1 MKKVRIG
8 IIGGTFDPIHIGHL
22 IIAQNAVTQYHL
34 DQILFIP
41 TGHSPHKDDKEIEQS
56 AHRLEMIRLS
66 IKNNPDFYFSAMEIN
81 AARTSYTYLTL
92 QELHRTYPDWE
103 LYFIMGAD
111 SLDYLDKWME
121 PAEICRLATLLVAIR
136 DDLDMNRIKNK
147 AAELKRLY
155 EADIRPII
163 TPNVSVSSHNIRER
177 VAKGE
182 PIRYLVTP
190 EVEEYIAHQCLY
202 QEYEGQ
208 TPMNER
214 LNKIKKTLKKELDK
228 DRYEHTLGV
237 MYTSACLAMAN
248 GYDMEKAQL
257 AGLLHDCAKC
267 IPNEKKLKICVK
279 NNIPVTQVEKD
290 NPFLLHAKVGAF
302 LARVLYEVEDEEILH
317 AISVHTTGAP
327 AMNTLDKIVF
337 IADYIE
343 PKRDKAAN
351 LKEIRKTAFEDLDE
365 ALKMILCDTIH
376 YLNGSKNDKN
386 IDPMTLETYHYYT
399 GGSHE

>member
-41 TGHSPHKDDKEIEQS
+41 TGLSPHKDDKEIEQS

-92 QELHRTYPDWE
+92 QEFHRTYPDWE

-136 DDLDMNRIKNK
+136 DDLDMNRIKDK

-202 QEYEGQ
+202 QEDEGQ

-267 IPNEKKLKICVK
+267 IPNEKKLKICAK

-302 LARVLYEVEDEEILH
+302 LARVLYEIEDEEILH

>member
-92 QELHRTYPDWE
+92 QELHQTYPDWE

-136 DDLDMNRIKNK
+136 DDLDMNRIKDK

-202 QEYEGQ
+202 QEDEGQ

-214 LNKIKKTLKKELDK
+214 FNKIKKTLKKELDK

-267 IPNEKKLKICVK
+267 IPNEKKLKICAK

-302 LARVLYEVEDEEILH
+302 LARALYEIEDEEILH

-365 ALKMILCDTIH
+365 ALKMILCDTIN

>member
-81 AARTSYTYLTL
+81 AAHTSYTYLTL

-202 QEYEGQ
+202 QEDEGQ

-214 LNKIKKTLKKELDK
+214 FNKIKKTLKKELDK

-267 IPNEKKLKICVK
+267 IPNEKKLKICAK

-302 LARVLYEVEDEEILH
+302 LARALYEIEDEEILH

-365 ALKMILCDTIH
+365 ALKMILCDTIN

>member
-92 QELHRTYPDWE
+92 QELHRIYPDWE

-155 EADIRPII
+155 AADIRPII

-202 QEYEGQ
+202 QEDEGQ

-267 IPNEKKLKICVK
+267 IPNEKKLKICAK

-365 ALKMILCDTIH
+365 ALKMILSDTIH

-386 IDPMTLETYHYYT
+386 IDPMTIETYHYYT

>member
-81 AARTSYTYLTL
+81 AAHTSYTYLTL

-136 DDLDMNRIKNK
+136 DDLDMNRIKDK

-202 QEYEGQ
+202 QEDEGQ

-214 LNKIKKTLKKELDK
+214 FNKIKKTLKKELDK

-267 IPNEKKLKICVK
+267 IPNEKKLKICAK

-302 LARVLYEVEDEEILH
+302 LARALYEIEDEEILH

-376 YLNGSKNDKN
+376 YLNGSENDKN

>member
-92 QELHRTYPDWE
+92 QELHRIYPDWE

-136 DDLDMNRIKNK
+136 DDLDMNQIKNK

-202 QEYEGQ
+202 QEDEGQ

-248 GYDMEKAQL
+248 DYDMEKAQL

-267 IPNEKKLKICVK
+267 IPNEKKLKICAK

-365 ALKMILCDTIH
+365 ALKMILSDTIH

-386 IDPMTLETYHYYT
+386 IDPMTIETYHYYT

>member
-92 QELHRTYPDWE
+92 QELQRTYPDWE

-202 QEYEGQ
+202 QEDEGQ

-214 LNKIKKTLKKELDK
+214 FNKIKKALKKELDK

-248 GYDMEKAQL
+248 DYDMEKAQL

-267 IPNEKKLKICVK
+267 IPNEKKLKICAK

-365 ALKMILCDTIH
+365 ALKMILSDTIH

-386 IDPMTLETYHYYT
+386 IDPMTIETYHYYT

>member
-41 TGHSPHKDDKEIEQS
+41 TGLSPHKDDKEIEQS

-92 QELHRTYPDWE
+92 QELQRTYPDWE

-136 DDLDMNRIKNK
+136 DDLDMNRIKDK

-202 QEYEGQ
+202 QEDEGQ

-214 LNKIKKTLKKELDK
+214 FNKIKKTLKKELDK

-267 IPNEKKLKICVK
+267 IPNEKKLKICAK

-302 LARVLYEVEDEEILH
+302 LARALYEIEDEEILH

>member
-1 MKKVRIG
+1 MRIG

-92 QELHRTYPDWE
+92 QELHLTYPDWE

-136 DDLDMNRIKNK
+136 DDLDMNRIKDK

-202 QEYEGQ
+202 QEDEGQ

-214 LNKIKKTLKKELDK
+214 FNKIKKTLKKELDK

-267 IPNEKKLKICVK
+267 IPNEKKLKICAK

-290 NPFLLHAKVGAF
+290 NPFLLHAKVCAF
-302 LARVLYEVEDEEILH
+302 LARALYEIEDEEILH

>member
-81 AARTSYTYLTL
+81 AARTSYT

-202 QEYEGQ
+202 QEDEGQ

-267 IPNEKKLKICVK
+267 IPNEKKLKICAK

-365 ALKMILCDTIH
+365 ALKMILSDTIH

-386 IDPMTLETYHYYT
+386 IDPMTIETYHYYT

>member
-92 QELHRTYPDWE
+92 QELHRNYPDWE
-103 LYFIMGAD
+103 LYFLMGAD

-202 QEYEGQ
+202 QEDEGQ

>member
-92 QELHRTYPDWE
+92 QELHQTYPDWE

-136 DDLDMNRIKNK
+136 DDLDMNRIKDK

-202 QEYEGQ
+202 QEDEGQ

-214 LNKIKKTLKKELDK
+214 FNKIKKTLKKELDK

-267 IPNEKKLKICVK
+267 IPNEKKLKICAK

-302 LARVLYEVEDEEILH
+302 LARALYEIEDEEILH
-317 AISVHTTGAP
+317 AISIHTTGAP

>member
-92 QELHRTYPDWE
+92 QELHQTYPDWE

-136 DDLDMNRIKNK
+136 DDLDMNRIKDK

-202 QEYEGQ
+202 QEDEGQ

-214 LNKIKKTLKKELDK
+214 FNKIKKTLKKELDK

-267 IPNEKKLKICVK
+267 IPNEKKLKICAK

-302 LARVLYEVEDEEILH
+302 LARALYEIEDEEILH

>member
-66 IKNNPDFYFSAMEIN
+66 IKNNPDFYFSDMEIN
-81 AARTSYTYLTL
+81 AAHTSYTYLTL

-202 QEYEGQ
+202 QEDEGQ

>member
-1 MKKVRIG
+1 
-8 IIGGTFDPIHIGHL
+8 
-22 IIAQNAVTQYHL
+22 
-34 DQILFIP
+34 
-41 TGHSPHKDDKEIEQS
+41 
-56 AHRLEMIRLS
+56 
-66 IKNNPDFYFSAMEIN
+66 
-81 AARTSYTYLTL
+81 
-92 QELHRTYPDWE
+92 
-103 LYFIMGAD
+103 
-111 SLDYLDKWME
+111 
-121 PAEICRLATLLVAIR
+121 
-136 DDLDMNRIKNK
+136 
-147 AAELKRLY
+147 
-155 EADIRPII
+155 
-163 TPNVSVSSHNIRER
+163 
-177 VAKGE
+177 
-182 PIRYLVTP
+182 
-190 EVEEYIAHQCLY
+190 
-202 QEYEGQ
+202 
-208 TPMNER
+208 
-214 LNKIKKTLKKELDK
+214 
-228 DRYEHTLGV
+228 
-237 MYTSACLAMAN
+237 
-248 GYDMEKAQL
+248 MEKAQL

>member
-92 QELHRTYPDWE
+92 QELHQTYPDWE

-136 DDLDMNRIKNK
+136 DDLDMNRIKDK

-202 QEYEGQ
+202 QEDEGQ

-214 LNKIKKTLKKELDK
+214 FNRIKKTLKKELDK

-267 IPNEKKLKICVK
+267 IPNEKKLKICAK

>member
-81 AARTSYTYLTL
+81 AAHTSYTYLTL
-92 QELHRTYPDWE
+92 QELHRTYPDWK

-202 QEYEGQ
+202 QEDEGQ

-214 LNKIKKTLKKELDK
+214 LNKIKKILKKELDK

>member
-1 MKKVRIG
+1 MKKIG
-8 IIGGTFDPIHIGHL
+8 ILGGTFNPIHHGHL
-22 IIAQNAVTQYHL
+22 ILGQAAKEEFGLDEILVMPTKNPAYKTISGGVSEQNRVDMIKLAIRDFPYFRFS
-34 DQILFIP
+34 D
-41 TGHSPHKDDKEIEQS
+41 IELK
-56 AHRLEMIRLS
+56 REG
-66 IKNNPDFYFSAMEIN
+66 
-81 AARTSYTYLTL
+81 TTYTVDTLRALTK
-92 QELHRTYPDWE
+92 QNTDCRY
-103 LYFIMGAD
+103 YFIMGAD

-136 DDLDMNRIKNK
+136 DDLDMNRIKDK

-202 QEYEGQ
+202 QEDEGQ

-214 LNKIKKTLKKELDK
+214 FNKIKKTLKKELDK

-267 IPNEKKLKICVK
+267 IPNEKKLKICAK

-302 LARVLYEVEDEEILH
+302 LARALYEIEDEEILH

-376 YLNGSKNDKN
+376 YLNGSENDKN

>member
-92 QELHRTYPDWE
+92 QELHRIYPDWE

-136 DDLDMNRIKNK
+136 DDLDMNRIKDK

-202 QEYEGQ
+202 QEDEGQ

-214 LNKIKKTLKKELDK
+214 FNKIKKTLKKELDK

-267 IPNEKKLKICVK
+267 IPNEKKLKICAK

-302 LARVLYEVEDEEILH
+302 LARALYEIEDEEILH

-376 YLNGSKNDKN
+376 YLNGSENDKN

>member
-92 QELHRTYPDWE
+92 QELHRIYPDWE

-136 DDLDMNRIKNK
+136 DDLDMNQIKNK

-202 QEYEGQ
+202 QEDEGQ

-214 LNKIKKTLKKELDK
+214 FNKIKKALKKELDK

-248 GYDMEKAQL
+248 DYDMEKAQL

-267 IPNEKKLKICVK
+267 IPNEKKLKICAK

-365 ALKMILCDTIH
+365 ALKMILSDTIH

-386 IDPMTLETYHYYT
+386 IDPMTIETYHYYT

>member
-1 MKKVRIG
+1 
-8 IIGGTFDPIHIGHL
+8 
-22 IIAQNAVTQYHL
+22 
-34 DQILFIP
+34 
-41 TGHSPHKDDKEIEQS
+41 
-56 AHRLEMIRLS
+56 MIRLS

-177 VAKGE
+177 VEKGE

-202 QEYEGQ
+202 QEDEGQ

-214 LNKIKKTLKKELDK
+214 LNKIKRILKKELDK

>member
-1 MKKVRIG
+1 MRIG

-81 AARTSYTYLTL
+81 AACTSYTYLTL

-202 QEYEGQ
+202 QEDEGQ

>member
-81 AARTSYTYLTL
+81 ATRTSYTYLTL

-111 SLDYLDKWME
+111 SLDYLDKCME

-136 DDLDMNRIKNK
+136 DDLYMNRINNK
-147 AAELKRLY
+147 AEELKRLY

-202 QEYEGQ
+202 QEDEGQ

-214 LNKIKKTLKKELDK
+214 LNRIKKTLKKELDK

-267 IPNEKKLKICVK
+267 IPNEKKLKICAK

>member
-92 QELHRTYPDWE
+92 QELHRIYPDWE

-136 DDLDMNRIKNK
+136 DDLDMNQIKNK

-202 QEYEGQ
+202 QEDEGQ

-214 LNKIKKTLKKELDK
+214 FNKIKKALKKELDK

-248 GYDMEKAQL
+248 DYDMEKAQL

-267 IPNEKKLKICVK
+267 IPNEKKLKICAK
-279 NNIPVTQVEKD
+279 NNIPITQVEKD

-302 LARVLYEVEDEEILH
+302 LARVLYEIEDEEILH

>member
-1 MKKVRIG
+1 
-8 IIGGTFDPIHIGHL
+8 
-22 IIAQNAVTQYHL
+22 
-34 DQILFIP
+34 
-41 TGHSPHKDDKEIEQS
+41 
-56 AHRLEMIRLS
+56 
-66 IKNNPDFYFSAMEIN
+66 
-81 AARTSYTYLTL
+81 
-92 QELHRTYPDWE
+92 
-103 LYFIMGAD
+103 
-111 SLDYLDKWME
+111 
-121 PAEICRLATLLVAIR
+121 
-136 DDLDMNRIKNK
+136 
-147 AAELKRLY
+147 
-155 EADIRPII
+155 
-163 TPNVSVSSHNIRER
+163 
-177 VAKGE
+177 
-182 PIRYLVTP
+182 
-190 EVEEYIAHQCLY
+190 
-202 QEYEGQ
+202 
-208 TPMNER
+208 MNER
-214 LNKIKKTLKKELDK
+214 FNKIKKALKKELDK

-267 IPNEKKLKICVK
+267 IPNEKKLKICAK

-302 LARVLYEVEDEEILH
+302 LARALYEVEDEEILH

-365 ALKMILCDTIH
+365 ALKMILCDTIN

>member
-1 MKKVRIG
+1 M
-8 IIGGTFDPIHIGHL
+8 
-22 IIAQNAVTQYHL
+22 
-34 DQILFIP
+34 
-41 TGHSPHKDDKEIEQS
+41 
-56 AHRLEMIRLS
+56 
-66 IKNNPDFYFSAMEIN
+66 
-81 AARTSYTYLTL
+81 
-92 QELHRTYPDWE
+92 
-103 LYFIMGAD
+103 
-111 SLDYLDKWME
+111 
-121 PAEICRLATLLVAIR
+121 
-136 DDLDMNRIKNK
+136 
-147 AAELKRLY
+147 
-155 EADIRPII
+155 
-163 TPNVSVSSHNIRER
+163 
-177 VAKGE
+177 
-182 PIRYLVTP
+182 
-190 EVEEYIAHQCLY
+190 
-202 QEYEGQ
+202 
-208 TPMNER
+208 
-214 LNKIKKTLKKELDK
+214 DK

-257 AGLLHDCAKC
+257 AGLLH
-267 IPNEKKLKICVK
+267 E
-279 NNIPVTQVEKD
+279 VEKD

>member
-81 AARTSYTYLTL
+81 ATRTSYTYLTL

-136 DDLDMNRIKNK
+136 DDLDMNQIKNK

-202 QEYEGQ
+202 QEDEGQ

-214 LNKIKKTLKKELDK
+214 FNKIKKALKKELDK

-248 GYDMEKAQL
+248 DYDMEKAQL

-267 IPNEKKLKICVK
+267 IPNEKKLKICAK
-279 NNIPVTQVEKD
+279 NNIPITQVEKD

>member
-202 QEYEGQ
+202 QEDEGQ

-214 LNKIKKTLKKELDK
+214 LNQIKKTLKKELDK

-267 IPNEKKLKICVK
+267 IPNEKKLKICAK

-302 LARVLYEVEDEEILH
+302 LARVLYL
-317 AISVHTTGAP
+317 S
-327 AMNTLDKIVF
+327 L
-337 IADYIE
+337 
-343 PKRDKAAN
+343 
-351 LKEIRKTAFEDLDE
+351 
-365 ALKMILCDTIH
+365 IH
-376 YLNGSKNDKN
+376 
-386 IDPMTLETYHYYT
+386 I
-399 GGSHE
+399 

>member
-1 MKKVRIG
+1 MRIG

-92 QELHRTYPDWE
+92 QELHQTYPDWE

-136 DDLDMNRIKNK
+136 DDLDMNRIKDK

-202 QEYEGQ
+202 QEDEGQ

-214 LNKIKKTLKKELDK
+214 FNKIKKTLKKELDK

-267 IPNEKKLKICVK
+267 IPNEKKLKICAK

-302 LARVLYEVEDEEILH
+302 LARALYEIEDEEILH

>member
-81 AARTSYTYLTL
+81 AASTSYTYLTL

-202 QEYEGQ
+202 QEDEGQ
-208 TPMNER
+208 TLMNER
-214 LNKIKKTLKKELDK
+214 FNKIKKTLKKELDK

-267 IPNEKKLKICVK
+267 IPNEKKLKICAK

-365 ALKMILCDTIH
+365 ALKMILSDTIH

-386 IDPMTLETYHYYT
+386 IDPMTIETYHYYT

>member
-81 AARTSYTYLTL
+81 AAHTSYTYLTL

-136 DDLDMNRIKNK
+136 DDLDMNRIKDK

-202 QEYEGQ
+202 QEDEGQ

-214 LNKIKKTLKKELDK
+214 FNKIKKTLKKELDK

-267 IPNEKKLKICVK
+267 IPNEKKLKICAK

>member
-202 QEYEGQ
+202 QEDEGQ

-267 IPNEKKLKICVK
+267 IPDDEKLQICEEHD
-279 NNIPVTQVEKD
+279 IPINAVEYES
-290 NPFLLHAKVGAF
+290 PFLLHAKLGAY
-302 LARVLYEVEDEEILH
+302 LAETVYEVKDPEILH
-317 AISVHTTGAP
+317 AIKVHTTGAP
-327 AMNTLDKIVF
+327 DMSTLDKIIY

-343 PKRDKAAN
+343 PGRRELPNMADVRRLAFQN
-351 LKEIRKTAFEDLDE
+351 IDECLYRILKDSLVYLD
-365 ALKMILCDTIH
+365 
-376 YLNGSKNDKN
+376 SKN
-386 IDPMTLETYHYYT
+386 ITVDPMTQRTYDYYKKEM
-399 GGSHE
+399 GKED

>member
-1 MKKVRIG
+1 
-8 IIGGTFDPIHIGHL
+8 
-22 IIAQNAVTQYHL
+22 
-34 DQILFIP
+34 
-41 TGHSPHKDDKEIEQS
+41 
-56 AHRLEMIRLS
+56 
-66 IKNNPDFYFSAMEIN
+66 
-81 AARTSYTYLTL
+81 
-92 QELHRTYPDWE
+92 
-103 LYFIMGAD
+103 
-111 SLDYLDKWME
+111 ME

-202 QEYEGQ
+202 QEDEGQ

-302 LARVLYEVEDEEILH
+302 LARVLYEVEDAEILH

>member
-92 QELHRTYPDWE
+92 QEFHRTYPDWE

-202 QEYEGQ
+202 QEDEGQ

-214 LNKIKKTLKKELDK
+214 LNKIKKILKKELDK

>member
-92 QELHRTYPDWE
+92 QELHRIYPDWE

-136 DDLDMNRIKNK
+136 DDLDMNRIKDK
-147 AAELKRLY
+147 ATELKQLY

-202 QEYEGQ
+202 QEDEGQ

-214 LNKIKKTLKKELDK
+214 FNKIKKTLKKELDK

-267 IPNEKKLKICVK
+267 IPNEKKLKICAK

-302 LARVLYEVEDEEILH
+302 LARALYEIEDEEILH

-365 ALKMILCDTIH
+365 ALKMILCDTIN

>member
-1 MKKVRIG
+1 
-8 IIGGTFDPIHIGHL
+8 
-22 IIAQNAVTQYHL
+22 
-34 DQILFIP
+34 
-41 TGHSPHKDDKEIEQS
+41 
-56 AHRLEMIRLS
+56 MIRLS

-155 EADIRPII
+155 E
-163 TPNVSVSSHNIRER
+163 ER

-202 QEYEGQ
+202 QEDEGQ

-214 LNKIKKTLKKELDK
+214 FNKIKKALKKELDK

-248 GYDMEKAQL
+248 DYDMEKAQL

-267 IPNEKKLKICVK
+267 IPNEKKLKICAK
-279 NNIPVTQVEKD
+279 NNIPITQVEKD

-365 ALKMILCDTIH
+365 ALKMILSDTIH

-386 IDPMTLETYHYYT
+386 IDPMTIETYHYYT